1 MMHGQKFRISSAAK
15 VAAVMRTRPA
25 GARHVVPSGPLSLP
39 HYFTDP
45 SRASLCSLYMANTS
59 TAMICCP
66 TNVIMA
72 RILAIV
78 DWKNLTLFPPLETM
92 LI

>member
-25 GARHVVPSGPLSLP
+25 GARHVVPSGPPSLP
-39 HYFTDP
+39 HYSTDP
-45 SRASLCSLYMANTS
+45 CQASLCSIYVANSS
-59 TAMICCP
+59 TVMIRCP
-66 TNVIMA
+66 TNVMMA

-78 DWKNLTLFPPLETM
+78 HWKDLTPFPPLETM